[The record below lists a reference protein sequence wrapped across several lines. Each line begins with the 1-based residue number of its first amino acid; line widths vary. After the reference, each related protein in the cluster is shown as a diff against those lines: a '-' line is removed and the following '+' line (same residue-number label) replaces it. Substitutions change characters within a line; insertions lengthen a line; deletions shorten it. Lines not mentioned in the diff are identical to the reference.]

1 MKRKDKVI
9 LGINHQFIH
18 LQAIQDASY
27 HRTSLASLLQD
38 DRFDALDCWIWAS
51 EPWRSEEIRLMRDSN
66 KHINYNIGDR
76 FGEKVSCFASLSSS
90 EQQYAWDTFRRE
102 ADMAMAVG
110 AKKVVIGSG
119 PDNTQNRQA
128 AMVAYGD
135 FIQKACAYLPQSITL
150 NIEPTDRDMDKYFL
164 FGPLDESAE
173 FVMNL
178 RAQGVTNLAILLD
191 MGHIPLL
198 HEQICTAIRK
208 LAACLGHIHLG
219 NCIVS
224 NRQHPL
230 FGDKHVAWGEQ
241 DGVYQESDVAVFLA
255 DLMKTSYLKGTDRQ
269 TITFEMRPFSGQSAA
284 ASMSRFIE
292 IFDQAWESIQD
303 QYLDTSF

>member
-1 MKRKDKVI
+1 MNRKDKII

-27 HRTSLASLLQD
+27 HRTSMASLIQD
-38 DRFDALDCWIWAS
+38 ERFDALDCWIWAS
-51 EPWRSEEIRLMRDSN
+51 EPWRTEEIGLLRDSN
-66 KHINYNIGDR
+66 KIVNYNIGDR
-76 FGEKVSCFASLSSS
+76 FGERVSCFASLNSF

-110 AKKVVIGSG
+110 AKKIVIGSG

-128 AMVAYGD
+128 AMEAYGD
-135 FIQKACAYLPQSITL
+135 FIRKACAYLPQSITL
-150 NIEPTDRDMDKYFL
+150 NIEPTDRDMDKHFL
-164 FGPLDESAE
+164 LGPLEESAK
-173 FVMNL
+173 FVMKL
-178 RAQGVTNLAILLD
+178 RAQGVMNLAVLLD

-198 HEQICTAIRK
+198 HEQISTAIGK
-208 LAACLGHIHLG
+208 VSSCLGHIHLG

-230 FGDKHVAWGEQ
+230 YGDKHIAWGEQ
-241 DGVYQESDVAVFLA
+241 DGAYQESEVALFLSS
-255 DLMKTSYLKGTDRQ
+255 LVKTGYLKEGIRQ

-284 ASMSRFIE
+284 DSMSRFIE
-292 IFDQAWESIQD
+292 IFDRAWERMQD
-303 QYLDTSF
+303 QNTDATI

>member
-1 MKRKDKVI
+1 MNRKDKVI

-27 HRTSLASLLQD
+27 HRMSLASLIQD

-51 EPWRSEEIRLMRDSN
+51 KPWQTEEIRLLHNCN
-66 KHINYNIGDR
+66 KLINYNIGDR
-76 FGEKVSCFASLSSS
+76 AGEKVSCFASLIAA

-102 ADMAMAVG
+102 ADMAIAVG
-110 AKKVVIGSG
+110 AQKIVIGSG

-128 AMVAYGD
+128 AIEAYGD
-135 FIQKACAYLPQSITL
+135 FIQKACAYLPQSVSL

-173 FVMNL
+173 FVVKL
-178 RAQGVTNLAILLD
+178 REQGVTNLAILLD

-198 HEQICTAIRK
+198 HDQIGPAINK
-208 LAACLGHIHLG
+208 VATCLGHIHLG

-230 FGDKHVAWGEQ
+230 YGDKHVAWGEQ
-241 DGVYQESDVAVFLA
+241 DGAYQETDVSLFLSH
-255 DLMKTSYLKGTDRQ
+255 LMKTNYLKGNTRQ
-269 TITFEMRPFSGQSAA
+269 TISFEMRPFSGQSAS
-284 ASMSRFIE
+284 ASISRFIK

-303 QYLDTSF
+303 QSPDT